1 MSELYT
7 YSHEHV
13 SGDLDAFLSG
23 IMDENGLPGDLLED
37 EHYMCYSEGTSLL
50 LKRKPVSGVTL
61 SVSNFTLRRNII
73 LPTNATNKYIKNV

>member
-13 SGDLDAFLSG
+13 SGDLDAFLSV

-37 EHYMCYSEGTSLL
+37 EHYMCYSEGTICQPFQSASLIRH
-50 LKRKPVSGVTL
+50 K
-61 SVSNFTLRRNII
+61 NMNI
-73 LPTNATNKYIKNV
+73 LCARYA